1 LILPAVSRLWGWVF
15 RHVSVAGGQKG
26 EMMGSRSIVRAVLA
40 GLCAAG
46 FVGQGI
52 AADLSTL
59 PDTDYCAVAGTSNLV
74 LTENIADLRGEVV
87 RLMDES
93 VAVADSSE
101 WINSSRPV
109 FVWASE
115 AKVACG
121 KAYGYLR
128 TNYKDEDYIN
138 KCECFHSRM
147 VEYMN

>member
-1 LILPAVSRLWGWVF
+1 ML
-15 RHVSVAGGQKG
+15 
-26 EMMGSRSIVRAVLA
+26 SRSIARAVLA
-40 GLCAAG
+40 GFCAVS

-52 AADLSTL
+52 AADLSTV
-59 PDTDYCAVAGTSNLV
+59 PDADYCAVAGTSNLV

>member
-1 LILPAVSRLWGWVF
+1 MV
-15 RHVSVAGGQKG
+15 
-26 EMMGSRSIVRAVLA
+26 SRSIVRMALA
-40 GLCAAG
+40 ALCVG
-46 FVGQGI
+46 SFVGQGI
-52 AADLSTL
+52 AADLSAV
-59 PDTDYCAVAGTSNLV
+59 PNADYCAVAGTSTLV
-74 LTENIADLRGEVV
+74 LTENMTELKGEVV

-93 VAVADSSE
+93 ITIADSPE

-115 AKVACG
+115 AMVACG

>member
-1 LILPAVSRLWGWVF
+1 MV
-15 RHVSVAGGQKG
+15 
-26 EMMGSRSIVRAVLA
+26 SRSIVRAALA
-40 GLCAAG
+40 GFCVAG
-46 FVGQGI
+46 FICKGI
-52 AADLSTL
+52 AADLSTV
-59 PDTDYCAVAGTSNLV
+59 PEADYCAVAGTSNLV
-74 LTENIADLRGEVV
+74 LTENVAELKSEVV

-93 VAVADSSE
+93 VAVANSSE

-128 TNYKDEDYIN
+128 TNYKDEDTIN

>member
-1 LILPAVSRLWGWVF
+1 ML
-15 RHVSVAGGQKG
+15 
-26 EMMGSRSIVRAVLA
+26 SRSIGRSLLA
-40 GLCAAG
+40 GLGAAA
-46 FVGQGI
+46 FVGQAI

-59 PDTDYCAVAGTSNLV
+59 PDADYSAVAGTSNLV
-74 LTENIADLRGEVV
+74 LTENVAELKGEVV

-93 VAVADSSE
+93 IAVANSSQ
-101 WINSSRPV
+101 WIHSSRPV

-128 TNYKDEDYIN
+128 TNYRDEDYIN

>member
-1 LILPAVSRLWGWVF
+1 MV
-15 RHVSVAGGQKG
+15 
-26 EMMGSRSIVRAVLA
+26 SRSIGRSLLA
-40 GLCAAG
+40 GLCVAS
-46 FVGQGI
+46 FVGQGT
-52 AADLSTL
+52 AADLYAV
-59 PDTDYCAVAGTSNLV
+59 PDADYCAVAGTSNLV
-74 LTENIADLRGEVV
+74 LTENVAELKSEVV

-93 VAVADSSE
+93 VTVADSSE

-128 TNYKDEDYIN
+128 TNYKDEDTIN

>member
-1 LILPAVSRLWGWVF
+1 
-15 RHVSVAGGQKG
+15 
-26 EMMGSRSIVRAVLA
+26 
-40 GLCAAG
+40 
-46 FVGQGI
+46 
-52 AADLSTL
+52 
-59 PDTDYCAVAGTSNLV
+59 V
-74 LTENIADLRGEVV
+74 LTENVAELKSEVV

-128 TNYKDEDYIN
+128 TNYKDEDTIN

>member
-1 LILPAVSRLWGWVF
+1 MFMVSGRIK
-15 RHVSVAGGQKG
+15 RAAMAG
-26 EMMGSRSIVRAVLA
+26 I
-40 GLCAAG
+40 CIFG
-46 FVGQGI
+46 FVGQSV
-52 AADLSTL
+52 AADLSGV
-59 PDTDYCAVAGTSNLV
+59 PDVDYCAVAGTSNLV
-74 LTENIADLRGEVV
+74 LTENMTELKSEVV

-93 VAVADSSE
+93 IAVAASDE
-101 WINSSRPV
+101 WIYSSRPA

-128 TNYKDEDYIN
+128 TNYKDEDTIN